1 MTYKNK
7 DTIESPTDIPCSKIE
22 AEEAIETATKL
33 IEIIKKTIKEKDPQL
48 SFDF

>member
-1 MTYKNK
+1 LIYKYK
-7 DTIESPTDIPCSKIE
+7 DTIAS
-22 AEEAIETATKL
+22 AIETAIKL